1 MAKHRVAGRDA
12 VTAWQEQN
20 PLRLWRLRQHPE
32 GWSRA
37 LLARQLKV
45 SHTAV
50 GTWETGKRLPMVD
63 AVAKIEALTG
73 ISATQWM
80 QWYEKRP
87 AQE

>member
-1 MAKHRVAGRDA
+1 M
-12 VTAWQEQN
+12 TAWQEQN
-20 PLRLWRLRQHPE
+20 PLRLWRLSQHPE
-32 GWSRA
+32 GWSQS

-50 GTWETGKRLPMVD
+50 GMWETGKRLPMVD

-80 QWYEKRP
+80 QWYDKRP
-87 AQE
+87 ARE

>member
-1 MAKHRVAGRDA
+1 MKPRPLILIVDDDA
-12 VTAWQEQN
+12 A
-20 PLRLWRLRQHPE
+20 
-32 GWSRA
+32 SRS

-50 GTWETGKRLPMVD
+50 GSWETGKRLPMVD

-80 QWYEKRP
+80 AWYDKRP
-87 AQE
+87 EPD